1 MTFCPFCQ
9 RPPMRLSIFC
19 TALICVIFSCEAAA
33 SFTALGALS
42 DPALEARAKALSLMV
57 KCPTCQGQCIA
68 DSNAAMAQD
77 LRLFVREGVIKGA
90 SDQEILDA
98 LVARFGPSVLFDP
111 PLLPHTAFLW
121 GAPFLFAG
129 AGVLLAL
136 RARRTARTRHSV

>member
-1 MTFCPFCQ
+1 MFCPFCR

-19 TALICVIFSCEAAA
+19 KITLICMGFSCGAVAN
-33 SFTALGALS
+33 FTPLGTLS

-57 KCPTCQGQCIA
+57 KCPTCKGQCIA

-77 LRLFVREGVIKGA
+77 LRLFVREGVMKGA

-111 PLLPHTAFLW
+111 PLLPQTAFLW

-129 AGVLLAL
+129 AGILLVL
-136 RARRTARTRHSV
+136 RARRAARARRPV